1 MVIKVSEK
9 VLRGGPPRLRRRN
22 KYIMGLPLLLLTLPG
37 IVYLIMFHYIPM
49 FGVVI
54 AFKDTDYTRGILG
67 GDWIGLENFK
77 FFFTSRDAGRVIF
90 STVAYSIWFYVV
102 ATFFAILIALL
113 LFEVTHKRWLK
124 YFQTTMALP
133 SMISWIIIAYIVYA
147 LLSTDHGV
155 INNILVKFGAE
166 PINWYTSPGKWP
178 AILTIVRV
186 WQGVGMNCV
195 VYYAALMGL
204 DESLFEA
211 ARLDGASRI
220 KQIWYISLP
229 SIMPVLSV
237 MTILEMGSVMS
248 GNTGIFYQV
257 TMNSPALYPTTD
269 IINTYILRGIQDG
282 MTGVTAAVGLF
293 QNVVGCILLILT
305 NTIIRRVSPENAMF

>member
-1 MVIKVSEK
+1 MSEK
-9 VLRGGPPRLRRRN
+9 VLTVGSSPLHRRRKS
-22 KYIMGLPLLLLTLPG
+22 KYITSLPLLFLTLPG
-37 IVYLIMFHYIPM
+37 VIYLIMFHYLPM

-67 GDWIGLENFK
+67 GEWIGFENFR
-77 FFFTSRDAGRVIF
+77 FFFESNDAGRVIF
-90 STVAYSIWFYVV
+90 STMAYSVWFHVI
-102 ATFFAILIALL
+102 ATTCAIIVALL
-113 LFEVTHKRWLK
+113 LFEITRKRWLR

-147 LLSTDHGV
+147 LLSTDHG
-155 INNILVKFGAE
+155 LVNHLLSKFGVE

-178 AILTIVRV
+178 VILTIVRV

-229 SIMPVLSV
+229 SIMPVLCV
-237 MTILEMGSVMS
+237 MTILEMGSIMS

-269 IINTYILRGIQDG
+269 IINTYILRGIKDG

-293 QNVVGCILLILT
+293 QNVVGCILLITT
-305 NTIIRRVSPENAMF
+305 NTIIRKISPENAMF

>member
-1 MVIKVSEK
+1 
-9 VLRGGPPRLRRRN
+9 
-22 KYIMGLPLLLLTLPG
+22 
-37 IVYLIMFHYIPM
+37 
-49 FGVVI
+49 
-54 AFKDTDYTRGILG
+54 
-67 GDWIGLENFK
+67 
-77 FFFTSRDAGRVIF
+77 
-90 STVAYSIWFYVV
+90 
-102 ATFFAILIALL
+102 
-113 LFEVTHKRWLK
+113 
-124 YFQTTMALP
+124 
-133 SMISWIIIAYIVYA
+133 MISWIIIAYIVYA

-166 PINWYTSPGKWP
+166 PINWYTSPGKWS

-269 IINTYILRGIQDG
+269 IINT
-282 MTGVTAAVGLF
+282 
-293 QNVVGCILLILT
+293 
-305 NTIIRRVSPENAMF
+305 